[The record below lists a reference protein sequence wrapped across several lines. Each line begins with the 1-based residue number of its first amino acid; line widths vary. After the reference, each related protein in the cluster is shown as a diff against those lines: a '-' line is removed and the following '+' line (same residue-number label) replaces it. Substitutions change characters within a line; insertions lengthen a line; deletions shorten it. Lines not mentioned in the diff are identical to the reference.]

1 MANKDMQ
8 IPGAGKKRTYDQH
21 ANMIQVSALQL
32 GQTFKSKGDFHEYL
46 SQRGKVSTLYQHL
59 ADQIGYSCICRPS
72 HA

>member
-46 SQRGKVSTLYQHL
+46 SQRGKVST
-59 ADQIGYSCICRPS
+59 
-72 HA
+72 